1 MTKRILRSIIFASIV
16 TGLTCIV
23 FIMGILYDYFNKSLL
38 NELKI
43 EATLVE
49 QGVELYGEKYFD
61 SLETEGRITWIDSD
75 GKVLYDTDADA
86 ASLENHKERE
96 EVEEAFEYGSGSSQ
110 RYSRTFAERNVYY
123 AELMNDGTVIRVS
136 SSQYSIWSLIMAMV
150 QPVLFVSV
158 LIIIL
163 SVFLAAKLST
173 KIVKPINDIDLDHPD
188 IDEDYPEISPLLKKI
203 SKQNLLIDRQ
213 MKALRKN
220 EEAFMTITS
229 NMSEGLIIIDKG
241 TGILSFNNGAL
252 KLLGKNNAE
261 IGESVFTLDRS
272 ERFREG
278 ISSALAGNHSELMME
293 HDGRI
298 YQLLANPV
306 FENDDVNGAVIL
318 IMDVTEREQREA
330 LRKEFTSN
338 VSHELRTPLTSIFGV
353 SEIMMNGIV
362 KPEDM
367 AGFAANIHDES
378 GRLINLVND
387 IIKLSQ
393 LDENSI
399 TAQKEPVDIFA
410 MAKSIADRLKTIA
423 SKNDVTIN
431 VSGEKTVINGINYI
445 LDEIIYN
452 LCENAVK
459 YNKTGGEVNVFVGIE
474 GNKPIIKVSD
484 TGIGIPKDQCSRI
497 FERFY
502 RVDKSHSRK
511 IGGTGLGLSIVKH
524 GAAFHNAHIE
534 VNSKPGEGTVFTV
547 VFD

>member
-1 MTKRILRSIIFASIV
+1 MTILIKAF
-16 TGLTCIV
+16 
-23 FIMGILYDYFNKSLL
+23 L

-261 IGESVFTLDRS
+261 IGESVFTLERS

-278 ISSALAGNHSELMME
+278 ISSGSC
-293 HDGRI
+293 G
-298 YQLLANPV
+298 
-306 FENDDVNGAVIL
+306 
-318 IMDVTEREQREA
+318 
-330 LRKEFTSN
+330 
-338 VSHELRTPLTSIFGV
+338 
-353 SEIMMNGIV
+353 
-362 KPEDM
+362 KP
-367 AGFAANIHDES
+367 
-378 GRLINLVND
+378 
-387 IIKLSQ
+387 Q
-393 LDENSI
+393 
-399 TAQKEPVDIFA
+399 
-410 MAKSIADRLKTIA
+410 
-423 SKNDVTIN
+423 
-431 VSGEKTVINGINYI
+431 
-445 LDEIIYN
+445 
-452 LCENAVK
+452 
-459 YNKTGGEVNVFVGIE
+459 
-474 GNKPIIKVSD
+474 
-484 TGIGIPKDQCSRI
+484 
-497 FERFY
+497 
-502 RVDKSHSRK
+502 
-511 IGGTGLGLSIVKH
+511 
-524 GAAFHNAHIE
+524 
-534 VNSKPGEGTVFTV
+534 
-547 VFD
+547 

>member
-241 TGILSFNNGAL
+241 TGILSSNNGAL

-272 ERFREG
+272 EMFREG

-474 GNKPIIKVSD
+474 DNKPIIRVSD
-484 TGIGIPKDQCSRI
+484 TRIGLPKDQCSRI